1 MVTNSYILFF
11 CFVFPTPIFLPGEF
25 HGQWGLGGHNP
36 WGLREWGTSWAS
48 STSRL
53 QIPYSAFNETLC
65 WASAPSMG
73 ENSCIDSTLNIAKI
87 IIYTKQW
94 SSCRGDFA
102 PQGTFLARTGDIFC
116 CHNWGFN
123 WHVAVGGQGYCW
135 TFCNSQD
142 TTITKLFP
150 PFPLSAR
157 WRNSACKQ
165 ENLWNLCLQM
175 GSPGEKKNSFWF
187 KSFHIPHHCFKF
199 SISPLCYYPWM
210 FKLSHTKVRK
220 FLTLSNTEVLMI

>member
-1 MVTNSYILFF
+1 M
-11 CFVFPTPIFLPGEF
+11 FLPGEF

-48 STSRL
+48 STSHL

-142 TTITKLFP
+142 THLHNKTFP
-150 PFPLSAR
+150 TFSPK
-157 WRNSACKQ
+157 CKV
-165 ENLWNLCLQM
+165 EKFCLQTRESVKFM
-175 GSPGEKKNSFWF
+175 LTDGFPRGKK
-187 KSFHIPHHCFKF
+187 KQ
-199 SISPLCYYPWM
+199 
-210 FKLSHTKVRK
+210 
-220 FLTLSNTEVLMI
+220 FLI